1 MTEKTDLVLERIL
14 DAPRSLVWR
23 ALTVPEH
30 ARSWWAPKPYQ
41 TAECE
46 IDLRPGGVFYTR
58 IVGPDDFDS
67 PVNGCFLDVSEGER
81 LVWTTA
87 LTGGYRPAGE
97 PPHGCGAFIFT
108 AIVSLDDAGA
118 GRTRYRVV
126 VLHKDQADRD
136 THAEM
141 GFHEGWGTCATQLGE
156 VAAGLMQDA

>member
-1 MTEKTDLVLERIL
+1 MSDKNDLVLERIL
-14 DAPRSLVWR
+14 DAPRALVWK

-30 ARSWWAPKPYQ
+30 ARQWWAPRPYQ

-58 IVGPDDFDS
+58 IVGPEDFDS
-67 PVNGCFLDVSEGER
+67 PVYGCFLEVAEGER

-87 LTGGYRPAGE
+87 LTSGFRPAGE

-108 AIVSLDDAGA
+108 AIVTLEDSGA
-118 GRTRYRVV
+118 GQTRYRVV
-126 VLHKDQADRD
+126 VLHKDEADRD
-136 THAEM
+136 THAEA
-141 GFHEGWGTCATQLGE
+141 GFHDGWGTCANQLGE